1 MTRIR
6 TSRPIRRSRRDGFAD
21 VCGPC
26 QAAAARKAGKTT
38 TIGAAQSRRRG
49 AAVQVGIDESAP
61 LLMGEE
67 DGVVRRIRVLEP
79 AGGLKQGA
87 GRWVTGSDVQGF
99 IDSDYF
105 EDITRRAQR
114 KRLWKVPGV
123 QLPYVNFQDASRAGA
138 ALGTT
143 PIEVA

>member
-1 MTRIR
+1 
-6 TSRPIRRSRRDGFAD
+6 
-21 VCGPC
+21 
-26 QAAAARKAGKTT
+26 
-38 TIGAAQSRRRG
+38 
-49 AAVQVGIDESAP
+49 
-61 LLMGEE
+61 MGEE

-79 AGGLKQGA
+79 AGGIKQGA

-99 IDSDYF
+99 IDSGYF